1 MIIWRSFSCGTAK
14 SRPICGSAGSMMSIA
29 SALSAISIAV
39 NATNS
44 HSGKRRVGGDETD
57 WEVESGDTG

>member
-1 MIIWRSFSCGTAK
+1 MMIAWRSFSRSGGTWK
-14 SRPICGSAGSMMSIA
+14 YSPIWGSAGSMMSIA

-57 WEVESGDTG
+57 